1 MYDDGNRMYLMLLA
15 VFCDFTTNKN
25 KSAKLLDSLLHFLD
39 VKWLKKLWNI
49 TSPHSVLELE
59 NECLQKISHIK
70 SNGDS

>member
-49 TSPHSVLELE
+49 TSPHSVSELE

-70 SNGDS
+70 SNEDS

>member
-1 MYDDGNRMYLMLLA
+1 MMMGVKCIQCCWCW

-25 KSAKLLDSLLHFLD
+25 KSVKLLDSLLHFLD

-59 NECLQKISHIK
+59 NECLQNISHIK
-70 SNGDS
+70 SNGEY

>member
-25 KSAKLLDSLLHFLD
+25 KSAKPLDSLLHFLD

-59 NECLQKISHIK
+59 NECLQNISHIK

>member
-1 MYDDGNRMYLMLLA
+1 MYLMLLA
-15 VFCDFTTNKN
+15 VFCDFTTN

-70 SNGDS
+70 STGDS

>member
-1 MYDDGNRMYLMLLA
+1 MYDDVNRMYLMLLA

-59 NECLQKISHIK
+59 NECLQRTYLI
-70 SNGDS
+70 